1 MCGNTIINPT
11 SHEDFYLYFPISI
24 LLLLLLP
31 PLHLPLPSVHKTL
44 HLHVHPQPLGLQG
57 TVHSLQLARCHIAD
71 QRREGLHHHGLG
83 EGTGVHGPVEDVL
96 GLGPQLLAPEAEA
109 DVGYPQPR
117 AAPARLA
124 GHGVLERRPRRV
136 RDPYRHLVPEGEYAA
151 CGRVAGPR
159 QDRRAQ
165 EVADRVV
172 QPEGWLGPREEGE
185 EHGICGEQAEKFSEL
200 VAEVDGAVRSVL
212 YLLVIN
218 SLQKKTKYRTCGR
231 GGGAQECLA
240 LPG

>member
-71 QRREGLHHHGLG
+71 QRREGLHHDGLG
-83 EGTGVHGPVEDVL
+83 R
-96 GLGPQLLAPEAEA
+96 GPQLLAPEAEA

-124 GHGVLERRPRRV
+124 GHGVRERRPRRV
-136 RDPYRHLVPEGEYAA
+136 RVPYRHLVPDGEYAA

-185 EHGICGEQAEKFSEL
+185 EHGICGEQAENFSEL

-218 SLQKKTKYRTCGR
+218 FLQKKTKNRTCGR
-231 GGGAQECLA
+231 
-240 LPG
+240 